1 MPYCPKCRA
10 EYREGFAEC
19 ADCHSSL
26 VASLPAQGASPASQA
41 ETAHRAML
49 DAGYQA
55 FDDENYDDALV
66 FFNQAAVQN
75 QNSIEAL
82 NMLGLT
88 YFNQGLLREAWR
100 SFKLAL
106 KQDNDNRD
114 TLFYSSDFLNNTGNF
129 ALAKSFVERYLGVEK
144 EPNKQAEGVRLK
156 GEIEQSLAEEE
167 EAKAAKAEE
176 AEPESTE
183 VEDTDASPAED
194 MQEFE
199 DDVAGEAEETD
210 DFTDEADVEPG
221 FIADMT
227 LSLSDKTS
235 QCQPCGTPLPRD
247 APFCYKCKR
256 PHIYP

>member
-10 EYREGFAEC
+10 EYREGFTEC
-19 ADCHSSL
+19 ADCRVPL
-26 VASLPAQGASPASQA
+26 VDALPAEGASPASQA
-41 ETAHRAML
+41 ETALRAML

-66 FFNQAAVQN
+66 FFNKALVEK
-75 QNSIEAL
+75 QNSIETL

-88 YFNQGLLREAWR
+88 YYNQGRLLEAWR

-106 KQDNDNRD
+106 NLDNDNAD
-114 TLFYSSDFLNNTGNF
+114 TLFYAADFLNNTGNY
-129 ALAKSFVERYLGVEK
+129 ALAKSFAERYLKVEK
-144 EPNKQAEGVRLK
+144 SPNKQADGVRLK
-156 GEIEQSLAEEE
+156 GEIEESLAEAREVEKARAEE
-167 EAKAAKAEE
+167 EAA
-176 AEPESTE
+176 TD
-183 VEDTDASPAED
+183 VEQADVSPAED

-210 DFTDEADVEPG
+210 DFTDEADVEVG

-227 LSLSDKTS
+227 LSLSDRTS
-235 QCQPCGTPLPRD
+235 ACVACGTLLPRD

-256 PHIYP
+256 PHIYR